1 MLGALNYGKA
11 VFHRVHVQPRLQ
23 DYGNIWSYQEWL
35 EVLEDSATFFKN
47 SIGTDVNADES
58 TKAMSCGAILLADLT
73 NGKPQLQYNWQL
85 ALSSD
90 NLSAL
95 QMPLVNLDLDIAKNG
110 SVTPVS
116 VEMNKEELQN
126 LINSLEAAYK
136 VVLQLK

>member
-1 MLGALNYGKA
+1 MVGEDYSGLLRLIGKLPVA
-11 VFHRVHVQPRLQ
+11 QCHRVHVQPRLQ

-47 SIGTDVNADES
+47 SIGTDVNADE
-58 TKAMSCGAILLADLT
+58 
-73 NGKPQLQYNWQL
+73 L

>member
-47 SIGTDVNADES
+47 SIGTDVNADEVRLCYYFVLCIGIN
-58 TKAMSCGAILLADLT
+58 KAPPPNSSECA
-73 NGKPQLQYNWQL
+73 KL